1 MKLNK
6 LLILSS
12 VLLAVSCQSTA
23 SSQRS
28 VSISGLVPMS
38 GTASETISNTESDV
52 DRSGVAVR
60 LENRDGAI
68 GLGVEIRQATYNDP
82 SNAAPDSDGIE
93 LAGFFRRYLEDS
105 NNSAFLEASPI
116 LGLGLENDLG
126 IETSSYAL
134 LRLAAGY
141 RWSLAEDIFIDVDA
155 GYYLTLMSTDID
167 VVGSETSIEVD
178 GIDVTLAIGMHF

>member
-1 MKLNK
+1 MKFNK

-12 VLLAVSCQSTA
+12 LLMAVSCQSTA

-28 VSISGLVPMS
+28 VSVSGLVPMS
-38 GTASETISNTESDV
+38 GTASETMGNTEYDV

-68 GLGVEIRQATYNDP
+68 GLGVEIRQATYSDP
-82 SNAAPDSDGIE
+82 SNAAADSDGIE

-105 NNSAFLEASPI
+105 NNSIFLEASPI
-116 LGLGLENDLG
+116 LGLGLENDSDV
-126 IETSSYAL
+126 ETSSYAL

-155 GYYLTLMSTDID
+155 GYHFTLMSMDID
-167 VVGSETSIEVD
+167 VVGAETSTDVD